1 MNDDTTIM
9 TNCERVIG
17 GRNCLLYGQ
26 KDPKCLLIWMLGNDE
41 RNDVAGMAAMIAADC
56 DVPFVM
62 AACFIDDWEGE
73 LAPWA
78 DPALSKRPE
87 VGSMARKT
95 LRNVT
100 DVILQELIKQ
110 YGILPVVLG
119 GYSLAGMFALWAASE
134 TDCLDGV
141 AAASPSLW
149 IRDWLLY
156 AEAHPVKAKQA
167 YLSLGDRE
175 EKTRNPVLSR
185 VGDCVRGEYDLLK
198 QQLGEANCVLEW
210 NVGGHFADADK
221 RLAKGFVW
229 NLRRIGMLGGL

>member
-1 MNDDTTIM
+1 MMEQEVI
-9 TNCERVIG
+9 IG

-26 KDPKCLLIWMLGNDE
+26 EDPKCLLIWMLGSDE
-41 RNDVAGMAAMIAADC
+41 RNDVAGMAAMIANAC
-56 DVPFVM
+56 NIPFVL
-62 AACFIDDWEGE
+62 AAYCVDDWERD
-73 LAPWA
+73 LTPWP
-78 DPALSKRPE
+78 DPFLSKQPE
-87 VGSMARKT
+87 VGKMAGET
-95 LRNVT
+95 LRSVMG
-100 DVILQELIKQ
+100 ILLPELHKQ
-110 YGILPVVLG
+110 YGKLPVILG
-119 GYSLAGMFALWAASE
+119 GYSLAGMFTLWAASE

-149 IRDWLLY
+149 IRDWLSY

-198 QQLGEANCVLEW
+198 RQLGEANCVLEW
-210 NVGGHFADADK
+210 NIGGHFADADK

-229 NLRRIGMLGGL
+229 NLDRFGKLL

>member
-1 MNDDTTIM
+1 MNDIPQNM
-9 TNCERVIG
+9 TVCERIIG
-17 GRNCLLYGQ
+17 GRSCLLYGQ
-26 KDPKCLLIWMLGNDE
+26 EDPKCLLIWMLGSDE
-41 RNDVAGMAAMIAADC
+41 RNDVAGMAAMIAAEC

-62 AACFIDDWEGE
+62 AACCIDDWEGE
-73 LAPWA
+73 LTPWA

-87 VGSMARKT
+87 VGSIAQKT
-95 LRNVT
+95 LQNVT
-100 DVILQELIKQ
+100 EDILPELIKQ
-110 YGILPVVLG
+110 YGKLPVVLG

-149 IRDWLLY
+149 IRDWLSY

-198 QQLGEANCVLEW
+198 RQLGETNCVLEW
-210 NVGGHFADADK
+210 NVGGHFSDADK

-229 NLRRIGMLGGL
+229 NLQRFN